1 MKTKT
6 QSANKNHESGNRA
19 TLAALVNL
27 RHLYATGL
35 RFAKGGT
42 VDFAA
47 EDLDTYR
54 EEYKQALK
62 DHVHACRLVHEARRE
77 LLATGYEVPDHWLT
91 VGAVPSFHNEERR
104 DGASFTFGSLDH
116 QRLAAVCQEI
126 YLAMLRIDS
135 QAVERPD
142 EPPTEGKRVSAAE
155 LNVHAR
161 AYLAEHGKGRKVTV
175 GEVQQALGCGYG
187 TVSKLE
193 AWRAYQDRWNKLH
206 PPKTKKAVGFT
217 DGLEATVGNR
227 DEDLARLVAESEADN
242 RQDPSPL
249 SDSPRRVRHHKTV

>member
-54 EEYKQALK
+54 DEYKQALK

-91 VGAVPSFHNEERR
+91 VGAVPSIHNEERR
-104 DGASFTFGSLDH
+104 DGASFTFGALDH

-135 QAVERPD
+135 QAQESPE
-142 EPPTEGKRVSAAE
+142 EPTTPEDRKTLAE
-155 LNVHAR
+155 LNIELR
-161 AYLAEHGKGRKVTV
+161 GYLVENGKERKVTAR
-175 GEVQQALGCGYG
+175 EAKDALGCGLG
-187 TVSKLE
+187 TITKLA
-193 AWRAYQDRWNKLH
+193 AWRAYQDGWDKLH

-217 DGLEATVGNR
+217 SGLEATVGKR

-249 SDSPRRVRHHKTV
+249 SDSPRRVHHHKTV